1 MWGLGGNDISLLSAL
16 VKCHYQG
23 QELVAAGG
31 MGEAESFE
39 ECRRCYVSCTRQGA
53 TTKAAAAKRNTQSY
67 DFLS

>member
-16 VKCHYQG
+16 VRCHYQG

-39 ECRRCYVSCTRQGA
+39 ECRRCNVSCIRQGA
-53 TTKAAAAKRNTQSY
+53 TTGAEAAKKAQSY
-67 DFLS
+67 YFLS